1 MNPRR
6 DTHHQEP
13 QPVATG
19 LPRTALPT
27 REGKATMLMIVSES
41 EAERS
46 RWAQRTETIGACSPA
61 MVSKV
66 SEAIDTAT
74 SSAIALALVSGS
86 HSGRGEII
94 TSLRRLGVACVVITG
109 EATLPMAMM
118 AMREGAVDLLGEP
131 LGDDECTQRLT
142 IAARRDAEQRGPSN
156 ELRLKGVCRTLNEA
170 RNDVTEQVG
179 TMCDDL
185 VGAYAELTR
194 ELEHVRLSS
203 EFGAIIRQELDLE
216 DLLRTVLEFML
227 AKVGSTNTAVYLPA
241 SAGEYSLSAYVNYD
255 CPRESGELMM
265 EHLADVVPVAIE
277 SRTDIVVLDTNE
289 QLSAML
295 GEHGRWL
302 EDYAAAAFSC
312 LDEDGECLAVVFMF
326 RDQHTGFDE
335 ATQSTLKAIAPV
347 FAEQLSRIVRVHRRH
362 LPMDDEN
369 LLFDDFDD
377 TQTPPSSPPATEG
390 PFGVDDDLDWDD
402 EIDLAA

>member
-1 MNPRR
+1 MNQRR

-13 QPVATG
+13 QPAATG
-19 LPRTALPT
+19 FPTSALPT
-27 REGKATMLMIVSES
+27 RDGKATMLMIVSEL

-46 RWAQRTETIGACSPA
+46 RWAQRTETIGGCPPVL
-61 MVSKV
+61 VSEV
-66 SEAIDTAT
+66 SEAIDKAT
-74 SSAIALALVSGS
+74 SSAIALALLSES
-86 HSGRGEII
+86 HPERSDII
-94 TSLRRLGVACVVITG
+94 MSLRRLGVACVVITG
-109 EATLPMAMM
+109 QATLPMAMM
-118 AMREGAVDLLGEP
+118 ALREGAVDLLGEQ
-131 LGDDECTQRLT
+131 LSDEECAQRII

-170 RNDVTEQVG
+170 RNDVTQQVG

-185 VGAYAELTR
+185 VEAYAELTR
-194 ELEHVRLSS
+194 EMAQVRLSS

-265 EHLADVVPVAIE
+265 EHLADVVPAAIE

-289 QLSAML
+289 QLNEML

-335 ATQSTLKAIAPV
+335 ASQSTLAAIAPV

-369 LLFDDFDD
+369 MLFGDCDD
-377 TQTPPSSPPATEG
+377 TQTPPSSPPATDG
-390 PFGVDDDLDWDD
+390 PFGFDDDLDWDD